1 MHAQPYRQSI
11 TDKILIT
18 KLTGHSGAN
27 WFFVTFG
34 DYLYFKLTFL
44 SITHFFMPF
53 PVNIS
58 PGSWSFV
65 FFLLV
70 TKYEISPK
78 LTKNVIS
85 PEWVAQW

>member
-1 MHAQPYRQSI
+1 
-11 TDKILIT
+11 
-18 KLTGHSGAN
+18 
-27 WFFVTFG
+27 
-34 DYLYFKLTFL
+34 
-44 SITHFFMPF
+44 MPF

-78 LTKNVIS
+78 VTKNPIS
-85 PEWVAQW
+85 PEWVAQWQPDYPHT